1 MEKRATAPTII
12 LIALIVAALALA
24 GGGFFMFK
32 QEQKKNLDLQDKLE
46 EISTKQRITETR
58 LKESERFIT
67 DLQQK
72 ILDAKAQ
79 MDSLVSGLQ
88 QEKTARQEALAKLEL
103 LRADL
108 EQQKASRLDLEKK
121 LTTAQEDV
129 RKTQAQ
135 LSELQSQKTTL
146 ESKIKDLETKTH
158 GVELG
163 KIVVSPDSAQAE
175 PADKKA
181 EKEKTDKKE
190 KKAKVSKKAA
200 KEDSGAAS
208 PGLEGKVLVVN
219 KDYNFAVISL
229 GSKDGV
235 ALGDTFAIYHNNKF
249 IGDIKVEKVH
259 DSMAAAGFVD
269 VGIKD
274 KVYEGD
280 KVTQKVK

>member
-1 MEKRATAPTII
+1 MEKRASAPTII

-32 QEQKKNLDLQDKLE
+32 QEEKKNIELQDKLE
-46 EISTKQRITETR
+46 EINTKQRITETK

-79 MDSLVSGLQ
+79 MDSLASGLQ
-88 QEKTARQEALAKLEL
+88 QEKAARQEALAKLEL

-121 LTTAQEDV
+121 LTQAQEDA
-129 RKTQAQ
+129 RKTQTQ
-135 LSELQSQKTTL
+135 LSDLQSQKTTL

-158 GVELG
+158 DVELG
-163 KIVVSPDSAQAE
+163 KIVVSPESAQAE
-175 PADKKA
+175 P
-181 EKEKTDKKE
+181 EDKKE
-190 KKAKVSKKAA
+190 KKAKASKNSA
-200 KEDSGAAS
+200 KEDSISAS
-208 PGLEGKVLVVN
+208 LGLEGKVLVVN

-235 ALGDTFAIYHNNKF
+235 TLGDIFAIYHNNKF

>member
-1 MEKRATAPTII
+1 MEKRASAPTII

-32 QEQKKNLDLQDKLE
+32 QEQKKNLDLQDNLE
-46 EISTKQRITETR
+46 EISTKQRITETK

-67 DLQQK
+67 GLQQK
-72 ILDAKAQ
+72 ILDANAQ

-146 ESKIKDLETKTH
+146 ESKIKDLETKTQ

-181 EKEKTDKKE
+181 KKEKTDK
-190 KKAKVSKKAA
+190 
-200 KEDSGAAS
+200 
-208 PGLEGKVLVVN
+208 LEGKVLVVN

-269 VGIKD
+269 AGIKN